1 MAWFWAR
8 EKQTRLWFISDHS
21 QVTEAFSNIWEI
33 HGTHTESKVEFFC
46 GFTTDTVYYMNVAMS
61 PLSNMNDS
69 SVSSMPLTSIQPVCV
84 HPWRGMG
91 GSSEDIVEA
100 GQTTVGTLD
109 YSLTALNLSR
119 DINAVTKESSLSEG
133 GDSFVVSPEPCSDG
147 ERA

>member
-46 GFTTDTVYYMNVAMS
+46 GFTTDTVYYVNLAMS

-69 SVSSMPLTSIQPVCV
+69 SVS
-84 HPWRGMG
+84 
-91 GSSEDIVEA
+91 IVEA

-119 DINAVTKESSLSEG
+119 DINAVTRESSLSEG
-133 GDSFVVSPEPCSDG
+133 GDSFVVSSEPCSDG